1 MAKCGENSFNR
12 KKSKAY
18 IHYGDEY
25 LPKGTPKFAKPETI
39 KVKHNITASGL
50 HLLKNKTTGRLEQ
63 VGTQDIPKKDEKRD
77 DFGNKVTTED
87 FAHYNLVFY

>member
-1 MAKCGENSFNR
+1 MPKCGENSFNR

-39 KVKHNITASGL
+39 EVKHKITASGL
-50 HLLKNKTTGRLEQ
+50 HLLKNKTTGRLEL
-63 VGTQDIPKKDEKRD
+63 VGTQDIPKKERKKGRFWKQGHDGR
-77 DFGNKVTTED
+77 FCS
-87 FAHYNLVFY
+87 L